1 MTGELAR
8 PFAGEACMNLL
19 DKASIGWDFGTA
31 YELFISLRVLHEPEY
46 YGIRA
51 SWAAGIRSRIPA
63 VERKLLE
70 EIMPFIGWPISWARK
85 LPAPKDAISALWM
98 MRQIPAAE
106 RMIKVFELDC
116 AGKSEWNQSLLDIA
130 TRRAWDEADLA
141 FFEKHRKHKGKK
153 DFNQAGFNRYL
164 DWWARPEEFGEGFL
178 AALQAYHAAFFEDE
192 EKRIGPVMKAGL
204 ERAQQLSKTF
214 SVSDLITE
222 LSQGIRLE
230 EEEFT
235 PQEIIIAPSYWPTPL
250 VVLEK
255 LSETQLLFLFGAR
268 PADMSAIPGELVPDG
283 LLRALKA
290 LADPTRLKILNYLS
304 SESLTPSELSRR
316 LNLRA
321 PTVTHHLAELR
332 LSGLVNLTIRGQ
344 EKVYRTRRE
353 ALQGTFTALE
363 HFLQSK

>member
-1 MTGELAR
+1 
-8 PFAGEACMNLL
+8 MNSL
-19 DKASIGWDFGTA
+19 DKANISWDFGTA
-31 YELFISLRVLHEPEY
+31 YELFISLHVLHEPEY

-70 EIMPFIGWPISWARK
+70 EVIPFSGWPVSWVHK
-85 LPAPKDAISALWM
+85 LPAPKDAISALWS

-116 AGKSEWNQSLLDIA
+116 DQKPEWTQAIMNIA
-130 TRRAWDEADLA
+130 ARRAWGEADLR
-141 FFEKHRKHKGKK
+141 FFQEQIKHKGKK
-153 DFNQAGFNRYL
+153 AIDLDGFKRYL
-164 DWWARPEEFGEGFL
+164 DWWARPDEFGDGFL
-178 AALQAYHAAFFEDE
+178 AALQAYHTAFFEDE
-192 EKRIGPVMKAGL
+192 EKRIAPVMKAGL
-204 ERAQQLSKTF
+204 EHARELAKSL

-222 LSQGIRLE
+222 LSQGIRF
-230 EEEFT
+230 EEEFS
-235 PQEIIIAPSYWPTPL
+235 PDEIIIAPSYWPTPL
-250 VVLEK
+250 VVFEK
-255 LSETQLLFLFGAR
+255 LDEQTMLFLFGAR

-283 LLRALKA
+283 LLRTLKA

-304 SESLTPSELSRR
+304 GEDLTPSELSRR

-344 EKVYRTRRE
+344 EKVYHTRRE
-353 ALQGTFTALE
+353 ALQGMMTALE
-363 HFLQSK
+363 SFLESK

>member
-1 MTGELAR
+1 
-8 PFAGEACMNLL
+8 MNSL
-19 DKASIGWDFGTA
+19 DKATLGWDFGTA
-31 YELFISLRVLHEPEY
+31 YELFLSLHVLHEPDY

-51 SWAAGIRSRIPA
+51 SWAAGIRSRIPHA
-63 VERKLLE
+63 ERKLLE
-70 EIMPFIGWPISWARK
+70 EVIPFAWWPLGWARR
-85 LPAPKDAISALWM
+85 LPEPKDALSALSA
-98 MRQIPAAE
+98 MREIPAAE
-106 RMIKVFELDC
+106 RMVKVFDLEC
-116 AGKSEWNQSLLDIA
+116 AEQSEWAQALRKIA
-130 TRRAWDEADLA
+130 TRRAWDESDLA
-141 FFEKHRKHKGKK
+141 FFENYRKQRGRK
-153 DFNQAGFNRYL
+153 DFKPDAFKRYL
-164 DWWARPEEFGEGFL
+164 DWWTRPDELGEGFL
-178 AALQAYHAAFFEDE
+178 SALQAYHTAFFQEE
-192 EKRIGPVMKAGL
+192 EKRIAPVMKAGL
-204 ERAQQLSKTF
+204 ERAQELAKTL

-230 EEEFT
+230 EGDFN

-255 LSETQLLFLFGAR
+255 ISKTELLFLFGAR

-290 LADPTRLKILNYLS
+290 LADPTRLKILNYLA
-304 SESLTPSELSRR
+304 SEALTPSELSRR

-332 LSGLVNLTIRGQ
+332 LSGLVHLTIRGQ

-353 ALQGTFTALE
+353 ALQGAFAALE

>member
-1 MTGELAR
+1 
-8 PFAGEACMNLL
+8 MNSL
-19 DKASIGWDFGTA
+19 DKAKLSWDFSTA
-31 YELFISLRVLHEPEY
+31 YELFISLHVLHDPEH

-70 EIMPFIGWPISWARK
+70 ETVPFSGWPISWARQ
-85 LPAPKDAISALWM
+85 LPAPKDAISALWS

-106 RMIKVFELDC
+106 RMVKVFDLERE
-116 AGKSEWNQSLLDIA
+116 KESEWSQALLNVA
-130 TRRAWDEADLA
+130 TRRAWDETDLT
-141 FFEKHRKHKGKK
+141 FFQKHIKRKGKK
-153 DFNQAGFNRYL
+153 DFDLESFKRYL
-164 DWWARPEEFGEGFL
+164 DWWTRPDEFGDGFL
-178 AALQAYHAAFFEDE
+178 AALQSYHTAFFSDE
-192 EKRIGPVMKAGL
+192 EKRIAPVMKAGL
-204 ERAQQLSKTF
+204 ERAQELSKTM

-235 PQEIIIAPSYWPTPL
+235 PQEIIIAPTYWPTPL

-255 LSETQLLFLFGAR
+255 VNQESMLFLFGAR
-268 PADMSAIPGELVPDG
+268 PATMSAIPGELVPDG
-283 LLRALKA
+283 LLRTLKA

-304 SESLTPSELSRR
+304 SEGLTPSELSRR

-353 ALQGTFTALE
+353 ALHGMMSALE
-363 HFLQSK
+363 SFLQSK

>member
-1 MTGELAR
+1 
-8 PFAGEACMNLL
+8 MNSL
-19 DKASIGWDFGTA
+19 DKANINWDFGTA
-31 YELFISLRVLHEPEY
+31 YELFISLHVLHEPEY

-63 VERKLLE
+63 AERKLLE
-70 EIMPFIGWPISWARK
+70 EIIPFAGWPISWVRK
-85 LPAPKDAISALWM
+85 LPAPKDAISALWT
-98 MRQIPAAE
+98 MRQIPATE

-116 AGKSEWNQSLLDIA
+116 AEKPAWAQAILNIA
-130 TRRAWDEADLA
+130 SRRAWDDADLA
-141 FFEKHRKHKGKK
+141 FFEKHRRHKGKK
-153 DFNQAGFNRYL
+153 DFNLDGFKRYL
-164 DWWARPEEFGEGFL
+164 DWWARPEELGDGFL
-178 AALQAYHAAFFEDE
+178 AALQAYHTAFFDDE

-204 ERAQQLSKTF
+204 ERAQELSKTL

-222 LSQGIRLE
+222 LSQGVRLE
-230 EEEFT
+230 EEDFI
-235 PQEIIIAPSYWPTPL
+235 PKDIIIAPSYWPTPL

-255 LSETQLLFLFGAR
+255 ISETELLFLFGAR

-283 LLRALKA
+283 LLRTLKA

-304 SESLTPSELSRR
+304 SEDLTPSELSRR

>member
-1 MTGELAR
+1 
-8 PFAGEACMNLL
+8 MNSL
-19 DKASIGWDFGTA
+19 DQASISWDFGTA
-31 YELFISLRVLHEPEY
+31 YELFISLHVLHDPEY

-63 VERKLLE
+63 AERKLLE
-70 EIMPFIGWPISWARK
+70 EVIPFSGWPISWVRK
-85 LPAPKDAISALWM
+85 LPAPKDAISALWT

-106 RMIKVFELDC
+106 RMVKVFEIDC
-116 AGKSEWNQSLLDIA
+116 DENSEWDRVLLGVV
-130 TRRAWDEADLA
+130 TRRAWNESDLA
-141 FFEKHRKHKGKK
+141 LLQHYRKHKGKQ
-153 DFNQAGFNRYL
+153 DFDVDGFKRYL
-164 DWWARPEEFGEGFL
+164 DWWARPDEFGEGFL
-178 AALQAYHAAFFEDE
+178 AALQAYQTAFFEDE
-192 EKRIGPVMKAGL
+192 EKRIAPVMKAGL
-204 ERAQQLSKTF
+204 ERAQELAKSLSI
-214 SVSDLITE
+214 SDLITE

-230 EEEFT
+230 EEDFN

-255 LSETQLLFLFGAR
+255 ISETKLLFLFGAR

-283 LLRALKA
+283 LLRTLKA
-290 LADPTRLKILNYLS
+290 LADPTRLKILNYLA
-304 SESLTPSELSRR
+304 SEDLTPSELSRR

-353 ALQGTFTALE
+353 ALQSMFNALE
-363 HFLQSK
+363 NFLQSK

>member
-1 MTGELAR
+1 
-8 PFAGEACMNLL
+8 MNTL
-19 DKASIGWDFGTA
+19 DKATLSWDFGTA
-31 YELFISLRVLHEPEY
+31 YELFISLHVLHEPEY

-63 VERKLLE
+63 AERKLLE
-70 EIMPFIGWPISWARK
+70 EVIPFIGWPLSWVRK
-85 LPAPKDAISALWM
+85 LPAPKDAISALWT

-106 RMIKVFELDC
+106 RMIAVFELER
-116 AGKSEWNQSLLDIA
+116 AEKSEQAQTLIKIASL
-130 TRRAWDEADLA
+130 RAWENTDLA
-141 FFEKHRKHKGKK
+141 FFEKHHKYKGKR
-153 DFNQAGFNRYL
+153 DFNPEKFKRFL
-164 DWWARPEEFGEGFL
+164 DWWARPDEFGDGFL
-178 AALQAYHAAFFEDE
+178 AALQAYHTAFFENE
-192 EKRIGPVMKAGL
+192 EKRITPVMKNGV
-204 ERAQQLSKTF
+204 ERAQELAKTL
-214 SVSDLITE
+214 SVSHLITE

-230 EEEFT
+230 EEDFS

-283 LLRALKA
+283 LLRTLKA
-290 LADPTRLKILNYLS
+290 LADPTRLKILKYLS
-304 SESLTPSELSRR
+304 NEDLTPSELSRR

-332 LSGLVNLTIRGQ
+332 LSGLVNLTLRGQ

>member
-1 MTGELAR
+1 
-8 PFAGEACMNLL
+8 MNLL
-19 DKASIGWDFGTA
+19 DKANISWDFGTA
-31 YELFISLRVLHEPEY
+31 YELFISLHVLHEPEY

-51 SWAAGIRSRIPA
+51 SWAAGIRSRIPVA
-63 VERKLLE
+63 ERKLLE
-70 EIMPFIGWPISWARK
+70 EIIPFSGWPISWARQ
-85 LPAPKDAISALWM
+85 LPAPKDAISALWT
-98 MRQIPAAE
+98 MRQIPAVE

-116 AGKSEWNQSLLDIA
+116 AEKTAWAQTILNIA
-130 TRRAWDEADLA
+130 SRRAWDESDLA
-141 FFEKHRKHKGKK
+141 FFEKNRKHKSKK
-153 DFNQAGFNRYL
+153 DFNLAGFKRYL
-164 DWWARPEEFGEGFL
+164 DWWARPDELGDGFL
-178 AALQAYHAAFFEDE
+178 AALQAYHTAFFDDE

-204 ERAQQLSKTF
+204 ERAQELAKTL

-222 LSQGIRLE
+222 LSQGVRLE
-230 EEEFT
+230 EDDLN

-250 VVLEK
+250 VVLER
-255 LSETQLLFLFGAR
+255 LNQTQLLFLFGAR

-283 LLRALKA
+283 LLRTLKA

-304 SESLTPSELSRR
+304 SEGLTPSELSRR

-332 LSGLVNLTIRGQ
+332 LSGLVHLTIRGQ

-353 ALQGTFTALE
+353 ALQGAFTALE

>member
-1 MTGELAR
+1 
-8 PFAGEACMNLL
+8 MNSL
-19 DKASIGWDFGTA
+19 DKANIGWDFGTA
-31 YELFISLRVLHEPEY
+31 YELFISLHVLHEPEY

-63 VERKLLE
+63 AERKLLE
-70 EIMPFIGWPISWARK
+70 EIIPFAGWPISWVRK
-85 LPAPKDAISALWM
+85 LPAPKDAISALWT

-106 RMIKVFELDC
+106 RRIKVFELDC
-116 AGKSEWNQSLLDIA
+116 AENSEWAQALLKIA
-130 TRRAWDEADLA
+130 TRRAWDESDLA
-141 FFEKHRKHKGKK
+141 FFEKYRKHKGKK
-153 DFNQAGFNRYL
+153 DFDLDGFKRYL
-164 DWWARPEEFGEGFL
+164 DWWARPDELGDGFL
-178 AALQAYHAAFFEDE
+178 AALQAYHTAFFEDE
-192 EKRIGPVMKAGL
+192 EKRIAPVMKAGL
-204 ERAQQLSKTF
+204 ERAQELSKTL

-222 LSQGIRLE
+222 LSQGVRLE
-230 EEEFT
+230 EEDLN

-255 LSETQLLFLFGAR
+255 ISETELLFLFGAR

-283 LLRALKA
+283 LLRTLKA
-290 LADPTRLKILNYLS
+290 LADPTRLKILNYLA
-304 SESLTPSELSRR
+304 SEALTPSELSRR

-332 LSGLVNLTIRGQ
+332 LSGLVHLTIRGQ